1 MSHARKEYG
10 DFMSLTPDAY
20 DAVLALGQ
28 VAGKAGMDKQLL
40 ELIKL
45 RASQINGCAF
55 CVQYHI
61 LEGETLGVPTDK
73 LNLVVVWREAPQF
86 SQRERAAL
94 AWTEALTLL
103 SAGVSDE
110 VYVEASAEFSEK
122 ELAYLTSA
130 IASINVWNRFG
141 AAFRWTPPARKTAVG
156 AAASEKPALSK
167 SAVAMQRSGGAAP
180 LLPADRRSPYDPRRG
195 VAAGIAGIVHQTA
208 HKG

>member
-1 MSHARKEYG
+1 MSHARSEYK
-10 DFMSLTPDAY
+10 DFQRLAPDAFET
-20 DAVLALGQ
+20 VQALGRL
-28 VAGKAGMDKQLL
+28 AAKAGLDKQLL

-61 LEGETLGVPTDK
+61 LQSESLGVSADK

-103 SAGVSDE
+103 PGGVSDE
-110 VYVEASAEFSEK
+110 VYAQAAAEFSER
-122 ELAYLTSA
+122 ELVYLTSA

-141 AAFRWTPPARKTAVG
+141 AGYRWTPPARQKNAQ
-156 AAASEKPALSK
+156 AAAS
-167 SAVAMQRSGGAAP
+167 
-180 LLPADRRSPYDPRRG
+180 
-195 VAAGIAGIVHQTA
+195 
-208 HKG
+208 

>member
-1 MSHARKEYG
+1 MSHARSEYK

-20 DAVLALGQ
+20 AAVLALSQ

-40 ELIKL
+40 ELVKL

-55 CVQYHI
+55 CVQHHI
-61 LEGETLGVPTDK
+61 LESEKLGVSVDK

-86 SQRERAAL
+86 SARERAAL

-103 SAGVSDE
+103 ADGVSDE
-110 VYVEASAEFSEK
+110 VYAEASREFPEK

-141 AAFRWTPPARKTAVG
+141 AAFRWTPPARPKAVD
-156 AAASEKPALSK
+156 AAAS
-167 SAVAMQRSGGAAP
+167 
-180 LLPADRRSPYDPRRG
+180 
-195 VAAGIAGIVHQTA
+195 
-208 HKG
+208 